1 MGLRVVQWATGGVG
15 VAAIKGVLEH
25 PDLELVGCW
34 VHSADKAGKDV
45 GDIIGTE
52 PLGVTASNSV
62 DEILALDADAVI
74 YAPLMANPD
83 EVAAL
88 LRSGKNV
95 VTPVGWLYPSERS
108 AAPMREAALAGN
120 ATLHGTGM
128 APGGISEKFPLL
140 FSAFSTGVTFVRAEE
155 FSDLRTY
162 EAPDVLRHVMGF
174 GEIPE
179 KALTGPM
186 QKMLDS
192 GFIQAVKM
200 CVAQIDFN
208 ADPKVRA
215 TQEVAVASAPI
226 DSPLGV
232 IEPGQVAGR
241 KFHWEALVDGEPV
254 VRVTVNWLMGEENL
268 DPAWTLGPAGQRY
281 EMEVRGNPDIAITV
295 KGFHSEV
302 GGEGPE
308 HGIVGTAAHCVNSVP
323 AVYAAAPGILTLLD
337 LPLISGKA
345 APRLQSGQGPIAG
358 R

>member
-25 PDLELVGCW
+25 PELELAGCW
-34 VHSADKAGKDV
+34 VHSAQKAGKDV
-45 GDIIGTE
+45 GEIIGTE
-52 PLGVTASNSV
+52 PLGITATNSV

-108 AAPMREAALAGN
+108 SAAVRDAANEGN
-120 ATLHGTGM
+120 ATLHGTGI
-128 APGGISEKFPLL
+128 APGGISDKFPLL
-140 FSAFSTGVTFVRAEE
+140 FSIMSTGVTFIRAEE

-174 GEIPE
+174 GEAPE
-179 KALTGPM
+179 TALTGPM

-192 GFIQAVKM
+192 GFIQATRMIVDK
-200 CVAQIDFN
+200 IGFN

-215 TQEVAVASAPI
+215 SQEVAVATAPI
-226 DSPLGV
+226 DSPMGA
-232 IEPGQVAGR
+232 IEPGRVAGR
-241 KFHWEALVDGEPV
+241 KFHWEAQVDGDVV
-254 VRVTVNWLMGEENL
+254 VRITVNWLMGEENL
-268 DPAWTLGPAGQRY
+268 NPAWTFGPAGQRY
-281 EMEVRGNPDIAITV
+281 EMEVKGNPDISISV
-295 KGFHSEV
+295 KGFQSEV

-308 HGIVGTAAHCVNSVP
+308 YGVVGTAAHCVNSIP
-323 AVYAAAPGILTLLD
+323 AVCAAEPGIATYLD

-345 APRLQSGQGPIAG
+345 APRLS
-358 R
+358 

>member
-52 PLGVTASNSV
+52 PLGVIATNSV

-83 EVAAL
+83 QVAAL

-140 FSAFSTGVTFVRAEE
+140 FSAFSNNTSRLFSVDLDGSNEHEILSVPGRDPQVSPDGRRVIYGAGTFTATELMIADVSGSAIEHPRRIDTGTPIAWNMKWSPDGATIAFTARRAANDQLQVWLMNGDG
-155 FSDLRTY
+155 SG
-162 EAPDVLRHVMGF
+162 AH
-174 GEIPE
+174 
-179 KALTGPM
+179 ALT
-186 QKMLDS
+186 
-192 GFIQAVKM
+192 
-200 CVAQIDFN
+200 
-208 ADPKVRA
+208 
-215 TQEVAVASAPI
+215 SAPP
-226 DSPLGV
+226 DEGGAQLPSWSPD
-232 IEPGQVAGR
+232 GR
-241 KFHWEALVDGEPV
+241 SLAVQTNAANHSAHIWVVDV
-254 VRVTVNWLMGEENL
+254 ST
-268 DPAWTLGPAGQRY
+268 
-281 EMEVRGNPDIAITV
+281 
-295 KGFHSEV
+295 
-302 GGEGPE
+302 GGA
-308 HGIVGTAAHCVNSVP
+308 TKLAAHTEVFLDEVP
-323 AVYAAAPGILTLLD
+323 VWFPD
-337 LPLISGKA
+337 GK
-345 APRLQSGQGPIAG
+345 RLAFQSTRTG
-358 R
+358 RLEVWTINTDSTGLRQVTK

>member
-34 VHSADKAGKDV
+34 VHSEHKAGRDV
-45 GDIIGTE
+45 GELIGTE
-52 PLGVTASNSV
+52 PLGVVATNSV
-62 DEILALDADAVI
+62 EEILATDADAVI
-74 YAPLMANPD
+74 YAPLLPNPD

-95 VTPVGWLYPSERS
+95 ITPVGWVYPSERQ
-108 AAPMREAALAGN
+108 AAPLREAALAGN
-120 ATLHGTGM
+120 ATLHGTGI

-140 FSAFSTGVTFVRAEE
+140 FSAFSTGVRFVRAEE
-155 FSDLRTY
+155 FSDLRSY
-162 EAPDVLRHVMGF
+162 DAPDVVRHVMGF
-174 GEIPE
+174 GEVPD
-179 KALTGPM
+179 KALSGPM
-186 QKMLDS
+186 QKLLDG

-200 CVAQIDFN
+200 VVDKAGFR
-208 ADPKVRA
+208 ADPKIRSS
-215 TQEVAVASAPI
+215 QEIAVATAPI
-226 DSPLGV
+226 DSPIGV

-268 DPAWTLGPAGQRY
+268 EPAWTFGPEGQRY
-281 EMEVRGNPDIAITV
+281 EMEVRGNPDVSIVV
-295 KGFHSEV
+295 KGFQSEA

-308 HGIVGTAAHCVNSVP
+308 YGVVGTAAHCVNSVP
-323 AVYAAAPGILTLLD
+323 AVCAAPPGIATYLD
-337 LPLISGKA
+337 LPLISGRA
-345 APRLQSGQGPIAG
+345 APDLAQGT